1 MKDQEHI
8 LLNSDKRE
16 LRKELIKSIYDNDV
30 FNTALLSALDLE
42 IYDKSDALIPKLNK
56 AIRRSILNSD
66 IYLTNEQME
75 CLSLLEDNSLFIS
88 APTSFGK
95 TYIALEYISRHIN
108 LLNTIVIIVPTVSL
122 MNELRKKCYK
132 YFGKIFKIITSEAEL
147 ELNRQSLKKLMIF
160 VPERINAIKV
170 KEYLGNVSIDFSV
183 YDEIYK
189 LNSNFEKKD
198 SKTRD
203 DSRLIIMNYAY
214 KYLIENSK
222 KILLLGPFI
231 KDVQFG
237 KSKLN
242 ITKYITNLNLVYN
255 EVNVLEH
262 DSIKVNNYNGK
273 EFIYFKS
280 PDSISNFI
288 NAQDLSG
295 LKDVEYD
302 TDIIDWMC
310 SHVNNDWYY
319 IDYIKKGIGIHH
331 GNTPLFLRKFIED
344 EYANGNIHTILCTST
359 LVEGIN
365 TPTDQLIIYDTPR
378 TTFELNNLIG
388 RVGRLNVNSPK
399 KGRVYFT
406 NDETNEMYQPD
417 DWIDLNILY
426 EETDILSK
434 QSEDEYLYLD
444 KQANAELKSKIDMF
458 FKKLK
463 EEYQIEKQEVIDLGI
478 EFKILQ
484 KFLNNLAKI
493 QQADNDFEIIRIIK
507 NDIIKERKVYLNG
520 LISER
525 YSFYDEN
532 VDKDYLSID
541 PVYLLLISTNSVY
554 DVIGTFKNKYPK
566 ANKKDINLFIDT
578 VFKAEEFVKFQL
590 TKIIPIYELFDSH
603 NLLNK
608 PVFGRFK
615 QCIHKIEMFNS
626 SNNYYERILFDMGF
640 PDDDIIEL
648 LDCLEIK
655 KDGLSIEE
663 KLIDLYDNDVYRKLS
678 PFGKR
683 IIHGLNNY

>member
-1 MKDQEHI
+1 MTEDHV

-16 LRKELIKSIYDNDV
+16 LRKELIKFIYDNDV

-56 AIRRSILNSD
+56 AIRQSILNSD

-75 CLSLLEDNSLFIS
+75 CLSLLENNSLFIS

-95 TYIALEYISRHIN
+95 TYIALEYISRHID
-108 LLNTIVIIVPTVSL
+108 LLNNIIFIVPTVSL

-132 YFGKIFKIITSEAEL
+132 YFGKNFKIITSEAEL

-170 KEYLGNVSIDFSV
+170 KEYLEDVSIDFSV

-222 KILLLGPFI
+222 KMLLLGPFI

-280 PDSISNFI
+280 PDSIGNFI

-310 SHVNNDWYY
+310 SHVNKDWYY

-484 KFLNNLAKI
+484 KFLNNLTKI

-525 YSFYDEN
+525 YSFYNEN

-590 TKIIPIYELFDSH
+590 TKIIPIYELFNSH

-608 PVFGRFK
+608 PVFDRFK

-640 PDDDIIEL
+640 PDEDIIEL

-663 KLIDLYDNDVYRKLS
+663 KLIDLYDSDVYRKLS

-683 IIHGLNNY
+683 IINGLNNY

>member
-1 MKDQEHI
+1 MTEDHV

-16 LRKELIKSIYDNDV
+16 LRKELIKFIYDNDV

-56 AIRRSILNSD
+56 AIRQSILNSD

-95 TYIALEYISRHIN
+95 TYIALEYISRHID
-108 LLNTIVIIVPTVSL
+108 LLNTIVFIVPTVSL

-132 YFGKIFKIITSEAEL
+132 YFGKIYKIITSEAEL

-170 KEYLGNVSIDFSV
+170 KEYLENVSIDFSV

-310 SHVNNDWYY
+310 SHVNKDWYY

-541 PVYLLLISTNSVY
+541 PVYLLLVSINSVY
-554 DVIGTFKNKYPK
+554 DVIGAFVKKYLM
-566 ANKKDINLFIDT
+566 ANKKDVNLFIDT

-603 NLLNK
+603 NLLNN
-608 PVFGRFK
+608 PEFDRFK

-640 PDDDIIEL
+640 PDEDIIEL

-663 KLIDLYDNDVYRKLS
+663 KLIDLYDSDVYRKLS
-678 PFGKR
+678 TFGKR

>member
-1 MKDQEHI
+1 MTEDHV

-16 LRKELIKSIYDNDV
+16 LRKELIKFIYDNDV

-56 AIRRSILNSD
+56 AIRQSILNSD

-88 APTSFGK
+88 VPTSFGK
-95 TYIALEYISRHIN
+95 TYIALEYISRHID
-108 LLNTIVIIVPTVSL
+108 LLNNIIFIVPTVSL

-132 YFGKIFKIITSEAEL
+132 YFGKNFKIITSEAEL

-170 KEYLGNVSIDFSV
+170 KEYLEDVSIDFSV

-222 KILLLGPFI
+222 KMLLLGPFI

-310 SHVNNDWYY
+310 SHVNKDWYY

-493 QQADNDFEIIRIIK
+493 QQADNDLEIIRIIK

-520 LISER
+520 IISER
-525 YSFYDEN
+525 YSFYNEN
-532 VDKDYLSID
+532 VDKKYLSID
-541 PVYLLLISTNSVY
+541 PVYLLLVSINSVY
-554 DVIGTFKNKYPK
+554 DVIGAFVKKYLM
-566 ANKKDINLFIDT
+566 ANKKDVNLFIDT

-603 NLLNK
+603 NLLNN
-608 PVFGRFK
+608 PEFDRFK

-640 PDDDIIEL
+640 PDEDIIEL

-663 KLIDLYDNDVYRKLS
+663 KLIDLYDSDVYRKLS

-683 IIHGLNNY
+683 IINGLNNY

>member
-1 MKDQEHI
+1 MKEDQI

-16 LRKELIKSIYDNDV
+16 LRKELIKSIYDNGI

-56 AIRRSILNSD
+56 AIRQSILNSD

-95 TYIALEYISRHIN
+95 TYIALEYISRHID
-108 LLNTIVIIVPTVSL
+108 LLNTIVFIVPTVSL

-222 KILLLGPFI
+222 KMLLLGPFI

-310 SHVNNDWYY
+310 SHVNKDWYY

-463 EEYQIEKQEVIDLGI
+463 EEYQIEKKEVIDLGI

-525 YSFYDEN
+525 YSFYNEN
-532 VDKDYLSID
+532 VDKKYLSID
-541 PVYLLLISTNSVY
+541 PVYLLLVSINSVY
-554 DVIGTFKNKYPK
+554 DVIGAFVKKYLM
-566 ANKKDINLFIDT
+566 ANKKDVNLFIDT

-603 NLLNK
+603 NLLNN
-608 PVFGRFK
+608 PEFDRFK

-640 PDDDIIEL
+640 PDEDIIEL

-663 KLIDLYDNDVYRKLS
+663 KLIDLYDSDVYRKLS

-683 IIHGLNNY
+683 IINGLNNY

>member
-1 MKDQEHI
+1 MTEDHV

-16 LRKELIKSIYDNDV
+16 LRKELIKFIYDNDV

-56 AIRRSILNSD
+56 AIRQSILNSD

-95 TYIALEYISRHIN
+95 TYIALEYISRHID
-108 LLNTIVIIVPTVSL
+108 LLNTIVFIVPTVSL

-132 YFGKIFKIITSEAEL
+132 YFGKIYKIITSEAEL

-170 KEYLGNVSIDFSV
+170 KEYLEDVSIDFSV

-222 KILLLGPFI
+222 KMLLLGPFI

-310 SHVNNDWYY
+310 SHVNKDWYY

-520 LISER
+520 IISER
-525 YSFYDEN
+525 YSFYNEN
-532 VDKDYLSID
+532 VDKKYLSID
-541 PVYLLLISTNSVY
+541 PVYLLLVSINSVY
-554 DVIGTFKNKYPK
+554 DVIGAFVKKYLM
-566 ANKKDINLFIDT
+566 ANKKDVNLFIDT

-603 NLLNK
+603 NLLNN
-608 PVFGRFK
+608 PEFDRFK

-640 PDDDIIEL
+640 PDEDIIEL

-663 KLIDLYDNDVYRKLS
+663 KLIDLYDSDVYRKLS
-678 PFGKR
+678 TFGKR

>member
-1 MKDQEHI
+1 MKEDHI

-56 AIRRSILNSD
+56 AIRQSILNSD
-66 IYLTNEQME
+66 FYLTNEQME
-75 CLSLLEDNSLFIS
+75 CLSLLENNSLFIS

-95 TYIALEYISRHIN
+95 TYIALEYISRHID
-108 LLNTIVIIVPTVSL
+108 LLNNIIFIVPTVSL

-132 YFGKIFKIITSEAEL
+132 YFGKNYKIITSEAEL

-170 KEYLGNVSIDFSV
+170 KEYLEDVSIDFSV

-222 KILLLGPFI
+222 KMLLLGPFI

-310 SHVNNDWYY
+310 SHVNKDWYY

-520 LISER
+520 LLSER
-525 YSFYDEN
+525 YSFYNEN
-532 VDKDYLSID
+532 VDKKYLSID
-541 PVYLLLISTNSVY
+541 PVYLLLVSINSVY
-554 DVIGTFKNKYPK
+554 DVIGAFVKKYLM
-566 ANKKDINLFIDT
+566 ANKKDVNLFIDT

-603 NLLNK
+603 NLLNN
-608 PVFGRFK
+608 PEFDRFK

-640 PDDDIIEL
+640 PDEDIIEL

-663 KLIDLYDNDVYRKLS
+663 KLIDLYDSDVYRKLS

-683 IIHGLNNY
+683 IINGLNNY

>member
-1 MKDQEHI
+1 MKEDYI

-16 LRKELIKSIYDNDV
+16 LRKELIKSIYDNEV

-56 AIRRSILNSD
+56 AIRQSILNSD

-95 TYIALEYISRHIN
+95 TYIALEYISRHID
-108 LLNTIVIIVPTVSL
+108 LLNTIVFIVPTVSL

-147 ELNRQSLKKLMIF
+147 ELNKQSLKKLMIF

-170 KEYLGNVSIDFSV
+170 KEYLENVSIDFSV

-310 SHVNNDWYY
+310 SHVNKDWYY

-525 YSFYDEN
+525 YSFYNEN

-608 PVFGRFK
+608 PVFDRFK
-615 QCIHKIEMFNS
+615 QCIHKIEIFNS
-626 SNNYYERILFDMGF
+626 SSSYYERILFDMGF

-663 KLIDLYDNDVYRKLS
+663 KLIDLYDSVAYRKLS

>member
-1 MKDQEHI
+1 MKEDQI

-16 LRKELIKSIYDNDV
+16 LRKELIKSIYDNGI

-56 AIRRSILNSD
+56 AIRQSILNSD

-95 TYIALEYISRHIN
+95 TYIALEYISRHID
-108 LLNTIVIIVPTVSL
+108 LLNTIVFIVPTVSL

-310 SHVNNDWYY
+310 SHVNKDWYY

-608 PVFGRFK
+608 PVFDRFK

-663 KLIDLYDNDVYRKLS
+663 KLIDLYDNDV
-678 PFGKR
+678 
-683 IIHGLNNY
+683 I

>member
-1 MKDQEHI
+1 MTENHV

-16 LRKELIKSIYDNDV
+16 LRKELIKLIYDDDV

-56 AIRRSILNSD
+56 AIRQSILNSD

-75 CLSLLEDNSLFIS
+75 CLSLLENNSLFIS

-95 TYIALEYISRHIN
+95 TYIALEYISRHID
-108 LLNTIVIIVPTVSL
+108 LLNTIVFIVPTVSL

-132 YFGKIFKIITSEAEL
+132 YFGKIYKIITSEAEL

-170 KEYLGNVSIDFSV
+170 KEYLEDVSIDFSV

-222 KILLLGPFI
+222 KMLLLGPFI

-310 SHVNNDWYY
+310 SHVNKDWYY

-484 KFLNNLAKI
+484 KFLNNLTKI

-525 YSFYDEN
+525 YSFYNEN
-532 VDKDYLSID
+532 VDKKYLSID
-541 PVYLLLISTNSVY
+541 PVYLLLVSINSVY
-554 DVIGTFKNKYPK
+554 DVIGAFVKKYLM
-566 ANKKDINLFIDT
+566 ANKKDVNLFIDT

-603 NLLNK
+603 NLLNN
-608 PVFGRFK
+608 PEFDRFK

-640 PDDDIIEL
+640 PDEDIIEL

-663 KLIDLYDNDVYRKLS
+663 KLIDLYDSDVYRKLS

-683 IIHGLNNY
+683 IINGLNNY

>member
-1 MKDQEHI
+1 MTEDHV

-16 LRKELIKSIYDNDV
+16 LRKELIKFIYDNDV

-56 AIRRSILNSD
+56 AIRQSILNSD

-75 CLSLLEDNSLFIS
+75 CLSLLENNSLFIS

-95 TYIALEYISRHIN
+95 TYIALEYISRHID
-108 LLNTIVIIVPTVSL
+108 LLNNIIFIVPTVSL

-132 YFGKIFKIITSEAEL
+132 YFGKNFKIITSEAEL

-170 KEYLGNVSIDFSV
+170 KEYLEDVSIDFSA

-222 KILLLGPFI
+222 KMLLLGPFI

-310 SHVNNDWYY
+310 SHVNKDWYY

-484 KFLNNLAKI
+484 KFLNNLTKI

-525 YSFYDEN
+525 YSFYNEN

-590 TKIIPIYELFDSH
+590 TKIIPIYELFNSH

-608 PVFGRFK
+608 PVFDRFK

-640 PDDDIIEL
+640 PDEDIIEL

-663 KLIDLYDNDVYRKLS
+663 KLIDLYDSDVHRKLS

-683 IIHGLNNY
+683 IINGLNNY

>member
-1 MKDQEHI
+1 MKEDQI

-16 LRKELIKSIYDNDV
+16 LRKELIKSIYDNGI

-56 AIRRSILNSD
+56 AIRQSILNSD

-95 TYIALEYISRHIN
+95 TYIALEYISRHID
-108 LLNTIVIIVPTVSL
+108 LLNTIVFIVPTVSL

-262 DSIKVNNYNGK
+262 DNIKVNNYNGK

-310 SHVNNDWYY
+310 SHVNKDWYY

-608 PVFGRFK
+608 PVFDRFK

>member
-1 MKDQEHI
+1 MTEDHV

-16 LRKELIKSIYDNDV
+16 LRKELIKFIYDNDV

-56 AIRRSILNSD
+56 AIRQSILNSD

-95 TYIALEYISRHIN
+95 TYLALEYISRHID
-108 LLNTIVIIVPTVSL
+108 LLNTIVFIVPTVSL

-132 YFGKIFKIITSEAEL
+132 YFGKIYKIITSEAEL

-170 KEYLGNVSIDFSV
+170 KEYLEDVSIDFSV

-222 KILLLGPFI
+222 KMLLLGPFI

-310 SHVNNDWYY
+310 SHVNKDWYY

-493 QQADNDFEIIRIIK
+493 QQADNDLEIIRIIK

-520 LISER
+520 IISER
-525 YSFYDEN
+525 YSFYNEN
-532 VDKDYLSID
+532 VDKKYLSID
-541 PVYLLLISTNSVY
+541 PVYLLLVSINSVY
-554 DVIGTFKNKYPK
+554 DVIGAFVKKYLM
-566 ANKKDINLFIDT
+566 ANKKDVNLFIDT

-603 NLLNK
+603 NLLNN
-608 PVFGRFK
+608 PEFDRFK

-640 PDDDIIEL
+640 PDEDIIEL

-663 KLIDLYDNDVYRKLS
+663 KLIDLYDSDVYRKLS

-683 IIHGLNNY
+683 IINGLNNY

>member
-1 MKDQEHI
+1 MTEDHV

-16 LRKELIKSIYDNDV
+16 LRKELIKFIYDNDV

-56 AIRRSILNSD
+56 AIRQSILNSD

-95 TYIALEYISRHIN
+95 TYIALEYISRHID
-108 LLNTIVIIVPTVSL
+108 LLNNIIFIVPTVSL

-132 YFGKIFKIITSEAEL
+132 YFGKNFKIITSEAEL

-170 KEYLGNVSIDFSV
+170 KEYLEDVSIDFSV

-255 EVNVLEH
+255 EVKVLEH

-280 PDSISNFI
+280 PDSISDFI

-310 SHVNNDWYY
+310 SHVNKDWYY

-541 PVYLLLISTNSVY
+541 PVYLLLVSINSVY
-554 DVIGTFKNKYPK
+554 DVIGAFVKKYLM
-566 ANKKDINLFIDT
+566 ANKKDVNLFIDT

-603 NLLNK
+603 NLLNN
-608 PVFGRFK
+608 PEFDRFK

-663 KLIDLYDNDVYRKLS
+663 KLIDLYDSDVYRKLS

>member
-1 MKDQEHI
+1 MKEDHI

-56 AIRRSILNSD
+56 AIRQSILNSD

-95 TYIALEYISRHIN
+95 TYIALEYISRHID
-108 LLNTIVIIVPTVSL
+108 LLNNIIFIVPTVSL

-132 YFGKIFKIITSEAEL
+132 YFGKNFKIITSEAEL

-170 KEYLGNVSIDFSV
+170 KEYLENVSIDFSV

-310 SHVNNDWYY
+310 SHVNKDWYY

-541 PVYLLLISTNSVY
+541 PVYLLLVSINSVY
-554 DVIGTFKNKYPK
+554 DVIGAFVKKYLM
-566 ANKKDINLFIDT
+566 ANKKDVNLFIDT

-603 NLLNK
+603 NLLNN
-608 PVFGRFK
+608 PEFDRFK

-663 KLIDLYDNDVYRKLS
+663 KLIDLYDSDVYRKLS

>member
-1 MKDQEHI
+1 MTEDHV

-16 LRKELIKSIYDNDV
+16 LRKELIKFIYDNDV

-56 AIRRSILNSD
+56 AIRQSILNSD

-95 TYIALEYISRHIN
+95 TYIALEYISRHID
-108 LLNTIVIIVPTVSL
+108 LLNNIIFIVPTVSL

-132 YFGKIFKIITSEAEL
+132 YFGKNFKIITSEAEL

-170 KEYLGNVSIDFSV
+170 KEYLEDVSIDFSV

-222 KILLLGPFI
+222 KILLLSPFI

-310 SHVNNDWYY
+310 SHVNKDWYY

-541 PVYLLLISTNSVY
+541 PVYLLLVSINSVY
-554 DVIGTFKNKYPK
+554 DVIGAFVKKYLM
-566 ANKKDINLFIDT
+566 ANKKDVNLFIDT

-603 NLLNK
+603 NLLNN
-608 PVFGRFK
+608 PEFDRFK

-663 KLIDLYDNDVYRKLS
+663 KLIDLYDSDVYRKLS

>member
-1 MKDQEHI
+1 MKEDHI

-56 AIRRSILNSD
+56 AIRQSILNSD

-75 CLSLLEDNSLFIS
+75 CLSLLEDNSLFVS

-95 TYIALEYISRHIN
+95 TYIALEYISRHID
-108 LLNTIVIIVPTVSL
+108 LLNTIIFIVPTVSL

-132 YFGKIFKIITSEAEL
+132 YFGKIYKIITSEAEL

-170 KEYLGNVSIDFSV
+170 KEYLEDVSIDFSV

-222 KILLLGPFI
+222 KMLLLGPFI

-288 NAQDLSG
+288 NAQDLSV

-310 SHVNNDWYY
+310 SHVNKDWYY

-507 NDIIKERKVYLNG
+507 NDIVKERKVYVKG

-525 YSFYDEN
+525 YSFYNEN

-554 DVIGTFKNKYPK
+554 DVIGAFIKKYTE

-608 PVFGRFK
+608 PVFDRFK

-663 KLIDLYDNDVYRKLS
+663 KLIDLHDSVVFRKLS

-683 IIHGLNNY
+683 IINGLNNY

>member
-170 KEYLGNVSIDFSV
+170 KDYLENVSIDFSV

-198 SKTRD
+198 SKARD

-222 KILLLGPFI
+222 KMLLLGPFI

-255 EVNVLEH
+255 EVHVLEH

-273 EFIYFKS
+273 QFIYFKS
-280 PDSISNFI
+280 PDSISDFI
-288 NAQDLSG
+288 NTQDLSG
-295 LKDVEYD
+295 IKDVEYD

-310 SHVNNDWYY
+310 SHVNKDWYY

-344 EYANGNIHTILCTST
+344 EYANGNVHTILCTST

-406 NDETNEMYQPD
+406 SDETNEMYQPD

-608 PVFGRFK
+608 PVFDRFK
-615 QCIHKIEMFNS
+615 QCIHKIEMLNS

-663 KLIDLYDNDVYRKLS
+663 KLIDLYDSDVYRKLS

-683 IIHGLNNY
+683 IINGLNNY

>member
-1 MKDQEHI
+1 MKEDHI

-56 AIRRSILNSD
+56 AIRQSILNSD

-95 TYIALEYISRHIN
+95 TYIALEYISRHID
-108 LLNTIVIIVPTVSL
+108 LLNTIVFIVPTVSL

-132 YFGKIFKIITSEAEL
+132 YFGKIYKIITSEAEL

-170 KEYLGNVSIDFSV
+170 KEYLEDVSIDFSV

-203 DSRLIIMNYAY
+203 NSRLIIMNYAY

-222 KILLLGPFI
+222 KMLLLGPFI

-310 SHVNNDWYY
+310 SHVNKDWYY

-478 EFKILQ
+478 EFKIFE
-484 KFLNNLAKI
+484 KFLNNLTKI
-493 QQADNDFEIIRIIK
+493 QEADSDFKIISIIK

-608 PVFGRFK
+608 PVFDRFK

-663 KLIDLYDNDVYRKLS
+663 KLIDLYDSDVYRKLS

>member
-1 MKDQEHI
+1 MTEDHV

-16 LRKELIKSIYDNDV
+16 LRKELIKFIYDNDV

-56 AIRRSILNSD
+56 AIRQSILNSD

-95 TYIALEYISRHIN
+95 TYIALEYISRHID
-108 LLNTIVIIVPTVSL
+108 LLNTIVFIVPTVSL

-132 YFGKIFKIITSEAEL
+132 YFGKIYKIITSEAEL

-170 KEYLGNVSIDFSV
+170 KEYLEDVSIDFSV

-222 KILLLGPFI
+222 KMLLLGPFI

-310 SHVNNDWYY
+310 SHVNKDWYY

-484 KFLNNLAKI
+484 KFLNNLTKI

-525 YSFYDEN
+525 YSFYNEN

-578 VFKAEEFVKFQL
+578 VFKAEEFVKFRL

-603 NLLNK
+603 NLLDN
-608 PVFGRFK
+608 PEFDRFK

-640 PDDDIIEL
+640 PDEDIIEL

-663 KLIDLYDNDVYRKLS
+663 KLIDLYDSDVYRKLS

-683 IIHGLNNY
+683 IINGLNNY

>member
-1 MKDQEHI
+1 MTEDHV

-16 LRKELIKSIYDNDV
+16 LRKELIKFIYDNDV

-56 AIRRSILNSD
+56 AIRQSILNSD

-95 TYIALEYISRHIN
+95 TYIALEYISRHID
-108 LLNTIVIIVPTVSL
+108 LLNNIIFIVPTVSL

-132 YFGKIFKIITSEAEL
+132 YFGKNFKIITSEAEL

-170 KEYLGNVSIDFSV
+170 KEYLEDVSIDFSV

-222 KILLLGPFI
+222 KMLLLGPFI

-310 SHVNNDWYY
+310 SHVNKDWYY

-493 QQADNDFEIIRIIK
+493 QQADNDLEIIRIIK

-520 LISER
+520 IISER
-525 YSFYDEN
+525 YSFYNEN
-532 VDKDYLSID
+532 VDKKYLSID
-541 PVYLLLISTNSVY
+541 PVYLLLVSINSVY
-554 DVIGTFKNKYPK
+554 DVIGAFVKKYLM
-566 ANKKDINLFIDT
+566 ANKKDVNLFIDT

-603 NLLNK
+603 NLLNN
-608 PVFGRFK
+608 PEFDRFK

-640 PDDDIIEL
+640 PDEDIIEL

-663 KLIDLYDNDVYRKLS
+663 KLIDLYDSDVYRKLS

-683 IIHGLNNY
+683 IINGLNNY

>member
-1 MKDQEHI
+1 MTEDHV

-16 LRKELIKSIYDNDV
+16 LRKELIKFIYDNDV

-42 IYDKSDALIPKLNK
+42 IYDKSEALIPKLNK
-56 AIRRSILNSD
+56 AIRQSILNSD

-95 TYIALEYISRHIN
+95 TYIALEYISRHID
-108 LLNTIVIIVPTVSL
+108 LLNNIIFIVPTVSL

-132 YFGKIFKIITSEAEL
+132 YFGKNFKIITSEAEL

-170 KEYLGNVSIDFSV
+170 KEYLENVSIDFSV

-310 SHVNNDWYY
+310 SHVNKDWYY

-541 PVYLLLISTNSVY
+541 PVYLLLVSINSVY
-554 DVIGTFKNKYPK
+554 DVIGAFVKKYLM
-566 ANKKDINLFIDT
+566 ANKKDVNLFIDT

-608 PVFGRFK
+608 PVFDRFK

-683 IIHGLNNY
+683 IINGLNNY

>member
-1 MKDQEHI
+1 MKEDHI

-56 AIRRSILNSD
+56 AIRQSILNSD

-95 TYIALEYISRHIN
+95 TYIALEYISRHID
-108 LLNTIVIIVPTVSL
+108 LLNTIVFIVPTVSL

-132 YFGKIFKIITSEAEL
+132 YFGKIYKIITSEAEL

-170 KEYLGNVSIDFSV
+170 KEYLEDVSIDFSV

-198 SKTRD
+198 SKNRD

-222 KILLLGPFI
+222 KMLLLGPFI

-310 SHVNNDWYY
+310 SHVNKDWYY

-520 LISER
+520 LLSER
-525 YSFYDEN
+525 YSFYNEN
-532 VDKDYLSID
+532 VDKKYLSID
-541 PVYLLLISTNSVY
+541 PVYLLLVSINSVY
-554 DVIGTFKNKYPK
+554 DVIGAFVKKYLM
-566 ANKKDINLFIDT
+566 ANKKDVNLFIDT

-603 NLLNK
+603 NLLNN
-608 PVFGRFK
+608 PEFDRFK

-640 PDDDIIEL
+640 PDEDIIEL

-663 KLIDLYDNDVYRKLS
+663 KLIDLYDSDVYRKLS

-683 IIHGLNNY
+683 IINGLNNY

>member
-1 MKDQEHI
+1 MTEDHV

-16 LRKELIKSIYDNDV
+16 LRKELIKFIYDNDV

-42 IYDKSDALIPKLNK
+42 IYDKSEALIPKLNK
-56 AIRRSILNSD
+56 AIRQSILNSD

-95 TYIALEYISRHIN
+95 TYIALEYISRHID
-108 LLNTIVIIVPTVSL
+108 LLNNIIFIVPTVSL

-132 YFGKIFKIITSEAEL
+132 YFGKNFKIITSEAEL

-170 KEYLGNVSIDFSV
+170 KEYLENVSIDFSV

-310 SHVNNDWYY
+310 SHVNKDWYY

-541 PVYLLLISTNSVY
+541 PVYLLLVSINSVY
-554 DVIGTFKNKYPK
+554 DVIGAFVKKYLM
-566 ANKKDINLFIDT
+566 ANKKDVNLFIDT

-603 NLLNK
+603 NLLNN
-608 PVFGRFK
+608 PEFDRFK

-663 KLIDLYDNDVYRKLS
+663 KLIDLYDSDVYRKLS

>member
-1 MKDQEHI
+1 MTEDHV

-16 LRKELIKSIYDNDV
+16 LRKELIKFIYDNDV

-56 AIRRSILNSD
+56 AIRQSILNSD

-95 TYIALEYISRHIN
+95 TYIALEYISRHID
-108 LLNTIVIIVPTVSL
+108 LLNNIIFIVPTVSL

-132 YFGKIFKIITSEAEL
+132 YFGKNFKIITSEAEL

-170 KEYLGNVSIDFSV
+170 KEYLEDVSIDFSV

-222 KILLLGPFI
+222 KMLLLGPFI

-310 SHVNNDWYY
+310 SHVNKDWHY

-493 QQADNDFEIIRIIK
+493 QQADNDLEIIRIIK

-520 LISER
+520 IISER
-525 YSFYDEN
+525 YSFYNEN
-532 VDKDYLSID
+532 VDKKYLSID
-541 PVYLLLISTNSVY
+541 PVYLLLVSINSVY
-554 DVIGTFKNKYPK
+554 DVIGAFVKKYLM
-566 ANKKDINLFIDT
+566 ANKKDVNLFIDT

-603 NLLNK
+603 NLLNN
-608 PVFGRFK
+608 PEFDRFK

-640 PDDDIIEL
+640 PDEDIIEL

-663 KLIDLYDNDVYRKLS
+663 KLIDLYDSDVYRKLS

-683 IIHGLNNY
+683 IINGLNNY

>member
-1 MKDQEHI
+1 MKEDYI

-16 LRKELIKSIYDNDV
+16 LRKELIKSIYDNEV

-56 AIRRSILNSD
+56 AIRQSILNSD

-95 TYIALEYISRHIN
+95 TYIALEYISRHID
-108 LLNTIVIIVPTVSL
+108 LLNTIVFIVPTVSL

-147 ELNRQSLKKLMIF
+147 ELNKQSLKKLMIF

-170 KEYLGNVSIDFSV
+170 KEYLENVSIDFSV

-310 SHVNNDWYY
+310 SHVNKDWYY

-525 YSFYDEN
+525 YSFYNEN

-554 DVIGTFKNKYPK
+554 DVIGTFKNKYLK

-608 PVFGRFK
+608 PVFDRFK
-615 QCIHKIEMFNS
+615 QCIHKIEIFNS
-626 SNNYYERILFDMGF
+626 SSSYYERILFDMGF

-663 KLIDLYDNDVYRKLS
+663 KLIDLYDSVAYRKLS

>member
-1 MKDQEHI
+1 MKEDQI

-16 LRKELIKSIYDNDV
+16 LRKELIKSIYDNGV

-56 AIRRSILNSD
+56 AIRLSILNSD

-95 TYIALEYISRHIN
+95 TYIALEYISRHID
-108 LLNTIVIIVPTVSL
+108 LLNTIVFIVPTVSL

-222 KILLLGPFI
+222 KMLLLGPFI

-310 SHVNNDWYY
+310 SHVNKDWYY

-608 PVFGRFK
+608 PVFDRFK

-640 PDDDIIEL
+640 PDDDIVEL

-663 KLIDLYDNDVYRKLS
+663 KLIDLYDSDVYRKLS
-678 PFGKR
+678 PFGIR
-683 IIHGLNNY
+683 IINGLNNY

>member
-1 MKDQEHI
+1 MKEDHI

-56 AIRRSILNSD
+56 AIRQSILNSD

-95 TYIALEYISRHIN
+95 TYIALEYISRHID
-108 LLNTIVIIVPTVSL
+108 LLNTIVFIVPTVSL

-132 YFGKIFKIITSEAEL
+132 YFGKIYKIITSEAEL

-170 KEYLGNVSIDFSV
+170 KEYLEDVFIDFSV

-198 SKTRD
+198 SKNRD

-222 KILLLGPFI
+222 KMLLLGPFI

-310 SHVNNDWYY
+310 SHVNKDWYY

-520 LISER
+520 LLSER
-525 YSFYDEN
+525 YSFYNEN
-532 VDKDYLSID
+532 VDKKYLSID
-541 PVYLLLISTNSVY
+541 PVYLLLVSINSVY
-554 DVIGTFKNKYPK
+554 DVIGAFVKKYLM
-566 ANKKDINLFIDT
+566 ANKKDVNLFIDT

-603 NLLNK
+603 NLLNN
-608 PVFGRFK
+608 PEFDRFK

-640 PDDDIIEL
+640 PDEDIIEL

-663 KLIDLYDNDVYRKLS
+663 KLIDLYDSDVYRKLS

-683 IIHGLNNY
+683 IINGLNNY

>member
-1 MKDQEHI
+1 MTEDHV

-16 LRKELIKSIYDNDV
+16 LRKELIKFIYDNDV

-56 AIRRSILNSD
+56 AIRQSILNSD

-95 TYIALEYISRHIN
+95 TYIALEYISRHID
-108 LLNTIVIIVPTVSL
+108 LLNTIVFIVPTVSL

-132 YFGKIFKIITSEAEL
+132 YFGKIYKIITSEAEL

-170 KEYLGNVSIDFSV
+170 KEYLEDVSIDFSV

-222 KILLLGPFI
+222 KMLLLGPFI

-310 SHVNNDWYY
+310 SHVNKDWYY

-520 LISER
+520 IISER
-525 YSFYDEN
+525 YSFYNEN
-532 VDKDYLSID
+532 VDKKYLSID
-541 PVYLLLISTNSVY
+541 PVYLLLVSINSVY
-554 DVIGTFKNKYPK
+554 DVIGAFVKKYLM
-566 ANKKDINLFIDT
+566 ANKKDVNLFIDT

-603 NLLNK
+603 NLLNN
-608 PVFGRFK
+608 PEFDRFK

-640 PDDDIIEL
+640 PDEDIIEL

-663 KLIDLYDNDVYRKLS
+663 KLIDLYDSDVYRKLS

>member
-1 MKDQEHI
+1 
-8 LLNSDKRE
+8 
-16 LRKELIKSIYDNDV
+16 
-30 FNTALLSALDLE
+30 
-42 IYDKSDALIPKLNK
+42 
-56 AIRRSILNSD
+56 
-66 IYLTNEQME
+66 
-75 CLSLLEDNSLFIS
+75 
-88 APTSFGK
+88 
-95 TYIALEYISRHIN
+95 
-108 LLNTIVIIVPTVSL
+108 
-122 MNELRKKCYK
+122 
-132 YFGKIFKIITSEAEL
+132 
-147 ELNRQSLKKLMIF
+147 
-160 VPERINAIKV
+160 
-170 KEYLGNVSIDFSV
+170 
-183 YDEIYK
+183 
-189 LNSNFEKKD
+189 
-198 SKTRD
+198 
-203 DSRLIIMNYAY
+203 MNYAY

-458 FKKLK
+458 LKKLK

>member
-1 MKDQEHI
+1 MKEDQI

-16 LRKELIKSIYDNDV
+16 LRKELIKSIYDNGV

-56 AIRRSILNSD
+56 AIRQSILNSD

-95 TYIALEYISRHIN
+95 TYIALEYISRHID
-108 LLNTIVIIVPTVSL
+108 LLNTIVFIVPTVSL

-310 SHVNNDWYY
+310 SHVNKDWYY

-608 PVFGRFK
+608 PVFDRLK

-640 PDDDIIEL
+640 PDDDIIDL

-663 KLIDLYDNDVYRKLS
+663 KLIDLYDSDVYRKLS
-678 PFGKR
+678 PFGRR
-683 IIHGLNNY
+683 IINGLNNY

>member
-1 MKDQEHI
+1 MTEDHV

-16 LRKELIKSIYDNDV
+16 LRKELIKFIYDNDV

-42 IYDKSDALIPKLNK
+42 IYDKSEALIPKLNK
-56 AIRRSILNSD
+56 AIRQSILNSD

-95 TYIALEYISRHIN
+95 TYIALEYISRHID
-108 LLNTIVIIVPTVSL
+108 LLNNIIFIVPTVSL

-132 YFGKIFKIITSEAEL
+132 YFGKNFKIITSEAEL

-170 KEYLGNVSIDFSV
+170 KEYLENVSIDFSV

-302 TDIIDWMC
+302 TNIIDWMC
-310 SHVNNDWYY
+310 SHVNKDWYY

-541 PVYLLLISTNSVY
+541 PVYLLLVSINSVY
-554 DVIGTFKNKYPK
+554 DVIGAFVKKYLM
-566 ANKKDINLFIDT
+566 ANKKDVNLFIDT

-608 PVFGRFK
+608 PVFDRFK

-655 KDGLSIEE
+655 I
-663 KLIDLYDNDVYRKLS
+663 R
-678 PFGKR
+678 
-683 IIHGLNNY
+683 